1 MTNDILN
8 ELECFITNEARMPAG
23 LIVTVINEV
32 ERLRNK
38 EQDLRILLEQDACE
52 IERLKKELA
61 LLQLVRQS
69 EELGLYEW
77 QDDHLDNETDDHDS
91 IVNRLLALNHPDA
104 ADAADEIERLRRSI
118 AMTNMIRA
126 SEEGNMYEATTGID
140 AVMNFI
146 DRNER
151 G

>member
-8 ELECFITNEARMPAG
+8 ELEFFVTNEARMPSG
-23 LIVTVINEV
+23 LIITVINEI

-38 EQDLRILLEQDACE
+38 EQDLRMLLEQDACE
-52 IERLKKELA
+52 IERLQKELA
-61 LLQLVRQS
+61 LLRLVRQS

-91 IVNRLLALNHPDA
+91 IVNRLLALNHADA
-104 ADAADEIERLRRSI
+104 ADAADEIERLQKELALLRLVRQ
-118 AMTNMIRA
+118 
-126 SEEGNMYEATTGID
+126 SEEGNMYEPTTGID

>member
-8 ELECFITNEARMPAG
+8 ELECFITNESRMPAG
-23 LIVTVINEV
+23 LIITVINEI
-32 ERLRNK
+32 ERLRDK
-38 EQDLRILLEQDACE
+38 EQDLRMLLEQDACE
-52 IERLKKELA
+52 IERLQKELA

-77 QDDHLDNETDDHDS
+77 QDHHLDKDTDSDDC
-91 IVNRLLALNHPDA
+91 ITRLLALNHPDA
-104 ADAADEIERLRRSI
+104 SDAADEIERLRRSI
-118 AMTNMIRA
+118 ALTNMVRA

>member
-32 ERLRNK
+32 ERLRKK

-118 AMTNMIRA
+118 AMTNMVRD
-126 SEEGNMYEATTGID
+126 SEEGNMYEPTTGID
-140 AVMNFI
+140 AVMGFI